1 MDAQTATGEIARLE
15 ALLGADPGSPAF
27 PALAEANRR
36 AGRVEEAERVARE
49 GLRRRPELVAG
60 RVALA
65 LALLELERA
74 EEAKS
79 ELERALE
86 DVPDHPLVLDVLA
99 RRGAVAAPESL
110 DALADEEIDGAFADA
125 ETSLGE
131 LVDANEVAARA
142 VRAADL
148 DEPEDV
154 VHGMPDDEVPIH
166 TPDSPFA
173 TRTVA
178 ELLDRQGHGD
188 EAAAIRREL
197 TYRAEKSA
205 PPLGETRREQLIA
218 TLERW
223 LENLRRD
230 RQ

>member
-1 MDAQTATGEIARLE
+1 VEAQIATGEIARLE
-15 ALLGADPGSPAF
+15 ALLGADPGSAAF

-36 AGRVEEAERVARE
+36 AGRLEEAERVARE
-49 GLRRRPELVAG
+49 GLRRRPELFAG

-65 LALLELERA
+65 LALLDLGRVEDARAELERV
-74 EEAKS
+74 
-79 ELERALE
+79 LE
-86 DVPDHPLVLDVLA
+86 DVPDHPLALDVLA
-99 RRGAVAAPESL
+99 RSGAAAAPDSL
-110 DALADEEIDGAFADA
+110 AALADDEIDGAFDDA
-125 ETSLGE
+125 ETSLAE

-148 DEPEDV
+148 DEPEGV
-154 VHGMPDDEVPIH
+154 IH
-166 TPDSPFA
+166 AIPDSPFA

-197 TYRAEKSA
+197 TYRAERTDA
-205 PPLGETRREQLIA
+205 PVASDSRREQLIA

-223 LENLRRD
+223 LENLRSD
-230 RQ
+230 KQ